1 MGGSSIPPTAGAGLE
16 EAEPTQSPLL
26 QLSSNPLAATA
37 VGAIVALASPRLST
51 NGAEEDIPIHILVF
65 SIIGI
70 FCFCSSRAAPTF
82 LSNHPVIAQCYELIG
97 VLSVGFF
104 LSSLVTIVVLPRH
117 SWVAYTS
124 GLLAMLPLLHKPGQ
138 LLYRWLSH
146 SLDSIYQLLIRRFF
160 PAKSL
165 VVFDSENERIK
176 NYKQRTATSHHL
188 KMLWHSYW
196 IIYHLSK
203 VKGDAQRSDEY
214 YSRAILADPS
224 DGDILSQYAKLV
236 WELHH
241 DEDCASSYFERAVQ
255 VAPQNSH
262 VLASY
267 AELRSFNGTQM
278 MVTMV
283 LINLNNFFELPL
295 HHGALTSA
303 TT

>member
-203 VKGDAQRSDEY
+203 ILVMEIFCRNMLNWFGSCTMMKIVLLATLNGQCRLRRKTAMFLHRMRSCGV
-214 YSRAILADPS
+214 SMGHR
-224 DGDILSQYAKLV
+224 
-236 WELHH
+236 
-241 DEDCASSYFERAVQ
+241 
-255 VAPQNSH
+255 
-262 VLASY
+262 
-267 AELRSFNGTQM
+267 
-278 MVTMV
+278 
-283 LINLNNFFELPL
+283 
-295 HHGALTSA
+295 
-303 TT
+303 